1 MYPNIILSKITSVLA
16 KYKISVANLFQEPS
30 KLGSANI
37 MLVTH
42 QTKELSIQKVIRKL
56 STQKKLFKK
65 IVMIRVRD
73 YKKL

>member
-1 MYPNIILSKITSVLA
+1 MCIRDR
-16 KYKISVANLFQEPS
+16 YKISVANLYQEPS

-42 QTKELSIQKVIRKL
+42 QTKELSIQKVMRKL
-56 STQKKLFKK
+56 LTQKKLFKK

>member
-1 MYPNIILSKITSVLA
+1 MKNKPFFFDSLDL
-16 KYKISVANLFQEPS
+16 LE
-30 KLGSANI
+30 
-37 MLVTH
+37 H
-42 QTKELSIQKVIRKL
+42 EVIRKL

>member
-1 MYPNIILSKITSVLA
+1 
-16 KYKISVANLFQEPS
+16 
-30 KLGSANI
+30 

-42 QTKELSIQKVIRKL
+42 QTKELSIQKVIGKL

>member
-1 MYPNIILSKITSVLA
+1 MA